1 MIMPIVRE
9 IQKEMKTLYTIIIS
23 LLCLTTFA
31 ATRTVTTS
39 GNWNDA
45 TTWGGSA
52 NLPTAGDSIVI
63 PTGKKLTV
71 GTTLNLTSGSKTIIN
86 ILNGGTLD
94 LENGKKIKLAAES
107 YVNLVTS
114 TSSIT
119 HGGGGNNTY
128 IEVGGTIVW
137 SAGSGAGT
145 VAGPAIYPVDAMP
158 VLLAAFTAKTV
169 EAGVV
174 DIEWVTAGELN
185 NAYFEVQR
193 STDMSNFETIEKI
206 NGKGTTMNTSTYTAI
221 DYNVPS
227 GSVYYR
233 LVQVDFDGTSTT
245 YDAVAIDNKKELTTW
260 NIYPNPSNGAVFTT
274 IEMVNTTATISIT
287 DLSGRI
293 VSAKNVS
300 TFNTNEKIN
309 VLDGNENL
317 KAGFYLVII
326 ESGNSRQ
333 NIRLQIL

>member
-1 MIMPIVRE
+1 MPIVRE

-23 LLCLTTFA
+23 LLCLTSFA
-31 ATRTVTTS
+31 ATRTAVS
-39 GNWNDA
+39 SDDWSSSS
-45 TTWGGSA
+45 TWGGSS
-52 NLPTAGDSIVI
+52 NKPTAGDSVVI
-63 PTGKKLTV
+63 PNGITV
-71 GTTLNLTSGSKTIIN
+71 TVSNTVDFRSGGATIIN
-86 ILNGGTLD
+86 VLNGGR
-94 LENGKKIKLAAES
+94 LEIDNGKKIRLSANS
-107 YVNLVTS
+107 YVNLV
-114 TSSIT
+114 SSNAKIL

-128 IEVGGTIVW
+128 IEVDGTKVW
-137 SAGSGAGT
+137 TAGSSSGSIT
-145 VAGPAIYPVDAMP
+145 GPAIYPAGAMP

-174 DIEWVTAGELN
+174 AIEWVTAGELN

-245 YDAVAIDNKKELTTW
+245 YDAVAIDNKKESTTW

-274 IEMVNTTATISIT
+274 IEMANTTATISIT
-287 DLSGRI
+287 DLSGKI

-309 VLDGNENL
+309 VLEGNENL
-317 KAGFYLVII
+317 KAGFYLVMI

>member
-1 MIMPIVRE
+1 
-9 IQKEMKTLYTIIIS
+9 MKTLYTIIIS

-31 ATRTVTTS
+31 ATRTAVS
-39 GNWNDA
+39 SDDWSSSS
-45 TTWGGSA
+45 TWGGSSNKPA
-52 NLPTAGDSIVI
+52 AGDSVVI
-63 PTGKKLTV
+63 PNGITV
-71 GTTLNLTSGSKTIIN
+71 TVSNTVDFRSGGASIIN
-86 ILNGGTLD
+86 VLNGGR
-94 LENGKKIKLAAES
+94 LEIDNGKKIRLSANS
-107 YVNLVTS
+107 YVNLA
-114 TSSIT
+114 SSNAKIL

-128 IEVGGTIVW
+128 IEVDGIKVW
-137 SAGSGAGT
+137 TAGT
-145 VAGPAIYPVDAMP
+145 SSGSITGPAIYPAGAMP

-169 EAGVV
+169 EAGVAA
-174 DIEWVTAGELN
+174 IEWVTAGELN

-221 DYNVPS
+221 DYSVPS
-227 GSVYYR
+227 GNVYYR
-233 LVQVDFDGTSTT
+233 LVQVDFDGTSTV
-245 YDAVAIDNKKELTTW
+245 YDAVAIDSKKESTTW

-274 IEMVNTTATISIT
+274 IETPNTTATISIT
-287 DLSGRI
+287 DLSGKI
-293 VSAKNVS
+293 VSAKSVS
-300 TFNTNEKIN
+300 TFNSNEKVN

>member
-1 MIMPIVRE
+1 MPIVRE

-52 NLPTAGDSIVI
+52 NLPAAGDSIVI

-174 DIEWVTAGELN
+174 AIEWVTTGELN

-193 STDMSNFETIEKI
+193 STDMRNFETIEKI

-245 YDAVAIDNKKELTTW
+245 YDAVAIDNKKESTTW
-260 NIYPNPSNGAVFTT
+260 NIYPNPSNGVVFTT
-274 IEMVNTTATISIT
+274 IETANTTASISIT
-287 DLSGRI
+287 DLSGKI
-293 VSAKNVS
+293 VSAKSLS
-300 TFNTNEKIN
+300 TFNSNEKVN

-326 ESGNSRQ
+326 ESGNNRQ